1 MPPAKSL
8 GYAYNT
14 FFLRPIETAKE
25 MEEFY
30 VERKTPVDEMKSRII
45 SSGKGEKLLFIGDEG
60 SGVTTELNRLSMLLE
75 ERGFLVLTYHVKELF
90 DLGAIDLLAFF
101 TALAIKVYELCEN
114 GIKVEEEAKKRFES
128 FLIDVTNLTQEEDE
142 LIRRSFRVPL
152 SGRLRFKL
160 N

>member
-1 MPPAKSL
+1 MSWEDSLILEDNEKIIQFWRGDYEVQYTVFEDGLFGKEPKKAKKQKKGIL
-8 GYAYNT
+8 VLTN
-14 FFLRPIETAKE
+14 
-25 MEEFY
+25 
-30 VERKTPVDEMKSRII
+30 RKIV
-45 SSGKGEKLLFIGDEG
+45 F
-60 SGVTTELNRLSMLLE
+60 LE